1 MLLTH
6 RYSRLHSDYN
16 GELQVDKLK
25 ILMYL
30 FKVESEHR
38 KASLTLVEFS
48 PWVEEVESQRLSLI
62 QWFTVLRSKL
72 QVNIMVSEVSG
83 ATSGNLIGKEWES
96 AYCSREIIMG
106 LDKSEHVHS
115 LTAAAVPLLGEA
127 TFLPSNESI
136 SSLNEEH
143 RMPASIIYLS
153 RR

>member
-72 QVNIMVSEVSG
+72 
-83 ATSGNLIGKEWES
+83 
-96 AYCSREIIMG
+96 
-106 LDKSEHVHS
+106 
-115 LTAAAVPLLGEA
+115 
-127 TFLPSNESI
+127 
-136 SSLNEEH
+136 
-143 RMPASIIYLS
+143 
-153 RR
+153 